1 MRFRILFILA
11 LVVPTIG
18 VHWAISLDPTAAVS
32 TLNLLISQYESRIKQ
47 LESENAILRNEMVK
61 AGIKIP
67 LSEYSGAV
75 ATEVT
80 SGPSVPIVIPVTVSW
95 GQIQIWTGG
104 ASNTMSWV
112 DPSLVLTE
120 QYGKE
125 VAAFVKKI
133 QGDWSNIKDFY
144 KFSSWAKIAWY
155 EFVQSWANDHVFVDI
170 VIGTWNA
177 GIYDMKVLYQFE
189 KKEYKRRLIGIF
201 EYNTTYGK
209 YVTRP
214 GGSNPFAG
222 IPRTFVKDPSYAGV
236 VVVPSTILSLS
247 GASTP
252 TNVSSTVPTPTPTE
266 PILPASPT
274 SSAELADILKAY
286 SEKKYLSTI
295 SLSNTYL
302 EKNPPTVEVL
312 NVRYRTYFIIGKF
325 TESLAELVKI
335 EALWWLDRQ
344 TACNA
349 QVIATYSKNQA
360 LIDKYTTACK
370 K

>member
-1 MRFRILFILA
+1 MRFRIFLILA
-11 LVVPTIG
+11 LVAPTF
-18 VHWAISLDPTAAVS
+18 VAQATTTLDPTAAVS
-32 TLNLLISQYESRIKQ
+32 TLNMLISQYESRIKQ

-75 ATEVT
+75 VTEVT
-80 SGPSVPIVIPVTVSW
+80 SGPSIPIVIPGALSW
-95 GQIQIWTGG
+95 SQNEIGSG
-104 ASNTMSWV
+104 ASVPTVWV
-112 DPSLVLTE
+112 DLASTLTE
-120 QYGKE
+120 QYWKD
-125 VAAFVKKI
+125 VAEFVKKI
-133 QGDWSNIKDFY
+133 NIDWKSIKDFY
-144 KFSSWAKIAWY
+144 KFNSWAKIAGY
-155 EFVQSWANDHVFVDI
+155 EFVQSGANDYAFVDI
-170 VIGTWNA
+170 VIGTGTT
-177 GIYDMKVLYQFE
+177 GIYDMKILYQFE

-201 EYNTTYGK
+201 EYNTTFGK

-214 GGSNPFAG
+214 GGSNPFPG
-222 IPRTFVKDPSYAGV
+222 ITRIFVKDPYYAGV
-236 VVVPSTILSLS
+236 VVVPSTVSNSS
-247 GASTP
+247 GTSTWA
-252 TNVSSTVPTPTPTE
+252 NVSSSVPTPPTTQPTP
-266 PILPASPT
+266 PT

-302 EKNPPTVEVL
+302 EKNAPTVEVL

-325 TESLAELVKI
+325 TESLAELAKI
-335 EALWWLDRQ
+335 EKLGWLDRQ

-360 LIDKYTTACK
+360 LIDKYTAVCK